1 MNDFGPPPPVLER
14 QPRLPAPEDD
24 AAKPPPP
31 APDARSARAR
41 WRFGPAA
48 LALLFGALAVG
59 MWRHYTQYRQVMQT
73 AEQEADFFPNAR
85 VMMVRQRYGRMDVS
99 LPGTTLA
106 YEQANIYARASGY
119 VAKRFVDIG
128 DHVKKGQ
135 LLAEIAAPEVEDQIA
150 QYLNSLQQAHET
162 REQNRA
168 EQSLARVTWGRDS
181 VLVKQGWATM
191 QQGDTDRYNLQSQ
204 SHATQA
210 ARFNTDAMQAELRY
224 YDQQKIYQRVMAPFD
239 GVITQRDIDVG
250 SLIAADATSGTPM
263 FSEVQSHVIRVW
275 VYVPQDAA
283 FGVKPGI
290 QAIVRVP
297 AMPDLTF
304 HGTVTRI
311 AEALQ
316 PGTRTLLT
324 EVDVPNPNGAL
335 SPGLYCT
342 VELKVPRMT
351 AALIVPASAL
361 IFNQNGM
368 HVGVVDNN
376 GVVHMHK
383 ITITADFGTEVEV
396 SGGVKAGDEVVIQ
409 PPVDLADGDKVRP
422 DIVEPAGT

>member
-1 MNDFGPPPPVLER
+1 MNHSDKAPPVLEAR
-14 QPRLPAPEDD
+14 PEMPAPE
-24 AAKPPPP
+24 
-31 APDARSARAR
+31 PDTASDRTSARTR
-41 WRFGPAA
+41 RRFGLAV
-48 LALLFGALAVG
+48 LALLLGALAVG
-59 MWRHYTQYRQVMQT
+59 VWQHREQYRQVMQT
-73 AEQEADFFPNAR
+73 AEQEADFAPNAR
-85 VMMVRQRYGRMDVS
+85 VMMVRQLYGRMDVS

-106 YEQANIYARASGY
+106 YDQANIYARASGY

-135 LLAEIAAPEVEDQIA
+135 LLAEITAPEVEDQVA

-162 REQNRA
+162 REQNQA
-168 EQSLARVTWGRDS
+168 QQSLARVTWGRDA
-181 VLVKQGWATM
+181 VLVRQGWATLE
-191 QQGDTDRYNLQSQ
+191 QGDTDRYTLQAQ

-210 ARFNTDAMQAELRY
+210 SRFNTDAMQAELRY
-224 YDQQKIYQRVMAPFD
+224 YDQQKIYQRVVAPFD
-239 GVITQRDIDVG
+239 GVISQRDIDVG

-263 FSEVQSHVIRVW
+263 FSEVESDVIRVW

-290 QAIVRVP
+290 QAIVRIP

-304 HGTVTRI
+304 QGTVTRI
-311 AEALQ
+311 ADALQ

-324 EVDVPNPNGAL
+324 EVDVPNANGTL

-342 VELKVPRMT
+342 VELKVPRT
-351 AALIVPASAL
+351 AAALIIPAPAL

-368 HVGVVDNN
+368 HVAVVDNN

-383 ITITADFGTEVEV
+383 ITITADLGTEVEV
-396 SGGVKAGDEVVIQ
+396 SGGVKPGDEVVIQ

-422 DIVEPAGT
+422 VIVEPAGT